1 MDLLQKI
8 FDAGVVGAGGA
19 GFPTHVKLNCKVEF
33 LIVNGSECEPL
44 LKTDQYLMKAKSNEI
59 IKALEEMSK
68 TLGVKRTVIALKKK
82 YKEQIESLEKAIKNL
97 NSNVELY
104 LMDNF
109 YPAGDEQILVC
120 EVTGR
125 SIPPAGIPLK
135 VGAVV
140 SNVATVVN
148 IYESMNGT
156 PVTEHHVAVL
166 GDVRKPILLKV
177 PIGTSLIKC
186 IEEAGGAILKD
197 YSVILGGPM
206 MGKTIDKEELG
217 GKVITK
223 TNSAIIVISKD
234 HYIINRSKSSIKHI
248 LNRAKSACIQCS
260 YCTEMCP
267 RYLIGHPLKP
277 HRIMRAVSLSEN
289 SESIK
294 DALLCSECGVCEL
307 YACPMGLSPR
317 RVNIHLK
324 ALLRENGV
332 KYTNNSSETI
342 QHEARE
348 SRKIPAKRLI
358 SRLDLNKYE
367 YQKVNGLKE
376 IVVSKVSI
384 PLKQHIGA
392 PSEAIVSIG
401 DFVEKGQLIGKMKEG
416 TLGSNIHASIHG
428 QVIEVSDEIIIESK
442 NSEVI

>member
-44 LKTDQYLMKAKSNEI
+44 LKTDQYLMKTKADEI

-82 YKEQIESLEKAIKNL
+82 YKEQIDSLRKSIENL
-97 NSNVELY
+97 NSNVELH

-125 SIPPAGIPLK
+125 SIPPGGIPLK

-148 IYESMNGT
+148 IYEAMNDN
-156 PVTEHHVAVL
+156 PVTDHHVAVL
-166 GDVRKPILLKV
+166 GDVRNPILLKV
-177 PIGTSLIKC
+177 PIGTSVIKC
-186 IEEAGGAILKD
+186 IEEAGGSILND

-206 MGKTIDKEELG
+206 MGKTIDKEELDD
-217 GKVITK
+217 KFITK
-223 TNSAIIVISKD
+223 TNSAIIVIPKD

-277 HRIMRAVSLSEN
+277 HKIMRAVSLSEK
-289 SESIK
+289 SEIIK
-294 DALLCSECGVCEL
+294 EALICCECGVCEL

-317 RVNIHLK
+317 RVNIYLK
-324 ALLRENGV
+324 NILRENGI
-332 KYTNNSSETI
+332 KYDNNQKDPS
-342 QHEARE
+342 QHEQRE
-348 SRKIPAKRLI
+348 NRKIPAKRLI
-358 SRLDLNKYE
+358 SRLDLNRYE
-367 YQKVNGLKE
+367 HQKVDGLKAIE
-376 IVVSKVSI
+376 ISKVNI

-392 PSEAIVSIG
+392 PAQAIVSVG
-401 DFVEKGQLIGKMKEG
+401 DFVEKGQLIGTMKEG
-416 TLGSNIHASIHG
+416 ALGSNVHASISG
-428 QVIEVSDEIIIESK
+428 KVIEVSSEIIIESE